1 MARWSSWGAIPQVF
15 DPTNESWAPER
26 AQLREVLS
34 EDEFDAARRTTINA
48 HYTDAAIVEAMWDTM
63 RELGFDGGRVLEPGS
78 GAGTFIGMAPEN
90 TQVTGVEL
98 DPVTAGIAAGLYP
111 NATIRNESFADTRL
125 PEGVFDAAI
134 GNVPFAN
141 VTLHDPVNNQG
152 RHSMHNHFI
161 LKALHLTRPGGL
173 VATLTSS
180 YTMDAA
186 NPLARQEMHDL
197 ADLVGAVRLPNGA
210 HRRAAGTEALTDLL
224 IFRRRPTD
232 QSAEYAR
239 DAVWTSVAPHQI
251 DDETT
256 IRLNDYFI
264 EHPERVL
271 GTLGVAQGEG
281 GREQTVVRVDDL
293 TRVPA
298 QLRQAL
304 EGIVAEARRESLT
317 AVAVSDE
324 QRRDLAQIEQMRTD
338 LLDGTVIEVDDE
350 QYPSIDGERF
360 QVASGGL
367 LTPFTSVPT
376 TQEAETSQLLSLRDG
391 ARELLML
398 ERETPQEGETPE
410 LTQARAQLRAQYE
423 AYVREYGPL
432 NRYTVGSTG
441 KYRDV
446 IDPLSGMPVIDPE
459 TGETEREMGTRRNL
473 PQAVSR
479 LLREDPNMALVTA
492 LENFDDATQSASPAR
507 ILTQRQVVSRSF
519 AQEAET
525 AADALTISID
535 KTGGVN
541 LDDIS
546 QLLGTTTVEAR
557 ERLGTLVFDDPDEQR
572 LVPAAEYLSGN
583 VRVKLDAAIAAAE
596 QDERFTPNVTALR
609 EVQPAPVALE
619 DIRAR
624 LGAVWIDV
632 EDHQQFLRETL
643 RDQNLTVEHPGPDM
657 WNVTGSR
664 RSVAATAEWGTE
676 RVPAPKLAEKL
687 LSNATIA
694 VSDTDSD
701 GKRIPNAVETQ
712 AAIDKGE
719 QLQDRFAEW
728 VWEEPERAAR
738 LQDAYNR
745 AFNSLVL
752 RDYSAAGQALTLP
765 GLAETFSLRPH
776 QRAAVARMIAEP
788 AVGLFHEVGAGKT
801 LEMVAGAMELKR
813 LGLVTKPAVVVPN
826 HMLRQFTREWLQ
838 AYPNAQLLAASS
850 NDISNAT
857 SRRKFVSRVAAND
870 WDAVI
875 MTQGAFKSLG
885 VMPETESA
893 YMNKKIAST
902 REFLEQARAAGL
914 SDRSIKQVEKSV
926 MSQEESLKASL
937 EVHRD
942 AGVTFEA
949 TGIDY
954 LIVDEAHMYKNLHTD
969 SKKQAAQ
976 VKGSRAATDLELKM
990 EYLRSRHGARVGTF
1004 ATATPIANSI
1014 TEAHVMQRYLRP
1026 DLLEQAGLHSFDA
1039 WLSTFTVDTPDMEV
1053 GPTGQFRMKERLKF
1067 TNVADMMKMWHVF
1080 ADVKT
1085 AEDLDL
1091 PTPLVAERASDGK
1104 RDVENVTVM
1113 PSPTMQDYQA
1123 ALTERAEKVGAH
1135 AVDPS
1140 VDNMLK
1146 ISHDGRSAALD
1157 LRLVDEDEYAVPDGD
1172 SKLNK
1177 VADTILAE
1185 WQRTRDNVYLDA
1197 TGQESPLRGGLQ
1209 IVFSDLGT
1217 PSTEHWNVYHALRGM
1232 LVAGGMPAESVRFIH
1247 EATNDADKARMFE
1260 AARNGNI
1267 SVLMGSTAKMGVGT
1281 NVQDRVTALHHIDCP
1296 WRPADIRQREGRAI
1310 RQGNQN
1316 SEVNVYRYLTE
1327 GSFDG
1332 YTWQTIA
1339 RKEGMVNQ
1347 IMRGDPNVREM
1358 EDVSD
1363 MQMSANVATAIG
1375 SGNPLLLEKAQA
1387 DQEVSRLRRR
1397 QSAYNRSQTS
1407 LMATRDRSRFTID
1420 EATTDIALLRRASER
1435 TVSVEGDAFRMT
1447 VGEATVTK
1455 RADAAEAIASW
1466 ASREN
1471 ISMMGVG
1478 REPVKLGSIG
1488 GHDVLVSRQN
1498 SHDGRDLRRMVT
1510 LELAGVPG
1518 SQSQHALED
1527 VLKPSLGTVRILE
1540 YKTAAIEGRIHSRE
1554 DALAEARETLASAE
1568 ANIGKPFADADA
1580 LEEARTRA
1588 ADIAQQLAD
1597 TTEDEKTTESEA
1609 QQPTG
1614 EAAQTATTQD
1624 DPAPTTP
1631 VAPDAHTQPQEAP
1644 EAEEAAAQEAPAS
1657 EENAEN
1663 RFAVQ
1668 AEEPIQITGPGSE
1681 RFRNALDRLRE
1692 QNQGRNAHDKP
1703 PPRAS
1708 RHHDETSRNANREGP
1723 SLGM

>member
-1 MARWSSWGAIPQVF
+1 MRDEQRPATADEQRVLARWSSWGAIPQVF
-15 DPTNESWAPER
+15 DPTNESWARER

-34 EDEFDAARRTTINA
+34 DEEFDAARRTTINA
-48 HYTDAAIVEAMWDTM
+48 HYTDAAIVAAMWDTM

-90 TQVTGVEL
+90 AQMTGIEL

-111 NATIRNESFADTRL
+111 DATIRTESFADTRF
-125 PEGVFDAAI
+125 PEGIFDAAI

-141 VTLHDPVNNQG
+141 VTLHDPVSNQG
-152 RHSMHNHFI
+152 RHSMHNHFLI
-161 LKALHLTRPGGL
+161 KALQLTRPGGL
-173 VATLTSS
+173 VASLTSS

-186 NPLARQEMHDL
+186 NPQARQEMHDL

-224 IFRRRPTD
+224 IFRRRPQGHT
-232 QSAEYAR
+232 AEDAR
-239 DAVWTSVAPHQI
+239 DAAWTSVGPFLI
-251 DDETT
+251 GEDK
-256 IRLNDYFI
+256 ISLNDYFAD
-264 EHPERVL
+264 HPERVL

-281 GREQTVVRVDDL
+281 GREQTVVRADDL
-293 TRVPA
+293 AQVPG

-304 EGIVAEARRESLT
+304 DGIVAEARRENLT
-317 AVAVSDE
+317 AIPVSDE
-324 QRRDLAQIEQMRTD
+324 QRRDLAAVEQMRTD
-338 LLDGTVIEVDDE
+338 LIDGTVIEVDDE
-350 QYPSIDGERF
+350 QYPSLDGERF
-360 QVASGGL
+360 QVAAGGL
-367 LTPFTSVPT
+367 LTPFPVPG
-376 TQEAETSQLLSLRDG
+376 TQQDETARLLQLRDA
-391 ARELLML
+391 ARELLIL
-398 ERETPQEGETPE
+398 ERGTQEDGETPE
-410 LTQARAQLRAQYE
+410 LTQARSALRGQYE
-423 AYVREYGPL
+423 AYVETYGPI

-446 IDPLSGMPVIDPE
+446 IDPLSGLPVIDPE
-459 TGETEREMGTRRNL
+459 TGETERELGTRRAL
-473 PQAVSR
+473 PPAVAR

-507 ILTQRQVVSRSF
+507 ILTQRQVVHRAF
-519 AQEAET
+519 AQKAET

-535 KTGGVN
+535 KTGKVD
-541 LDDIS
+541 LEAIA
-546 QLLGTTTVEAR
+546 QLLGTSATEAR
-557 ERLGTLVFDDPDEQR
+557 ERLGTLVFDDPDEQH

-583 VRVKLDAAIAAAE
+583 VRVKLEAASEAAE
-596 QDERFTPNVTALR
+596 QDERYAPNVEALR
-609 EVQPAPVALE
+609 QVQPASVPLE

-624 LGAVWIDV
+624 LGAVWIDA
-632 EDHQQFLRETL
+632 ETHQQFLRETL
-643 RDQNLTVEHPGPDM
+643 RDQNLTVEHPAPDM
-657 WNVTGSR
+657 WNVTGMR

-676 RVPAPKLAEKL
+676 RVPGPKLAEKL
-687 LSNATIA
+687 LNNTTVT

-701 GKRIPNAVETQ
+701 GKRIQNAVETQ
-712 AAIDKGE
+712 AALDKGE
-719 QLQDRFAEW
+719 ELQDRFAEW

-752 RDYSAAGQALTLP
+752 RDYSAAGEALTLP
-765 GLAETFSLRPH
+765 GLAETFTLRTH
-776 QRAAVARMIAEP
+776 QRAAVARMISEP

-813 LGLVTKPAVVVPN
+813 LELVTKPAVVVPN

-857 SRRKFVSRVAAND
+857 ARRKFVSRVAAND

-885 VMPETESA
+885 VLPETESA

-902 REFLEQARAAGL
+902 REFLEQAREAGL
-914 SDRSIKQVEKSV
+914 SDRSIKQVEKDLLR
-926 MSQEESLKASL
+926 QEEALKASL
-937 EVHRD
+937 AVHRD

-969 SKKQAAQ
+969 SKKQSAQ
-976 VKGSRAATDLELKM
+976 ISGSKAATDLELKM
-990 EYLRSRHGARVGTF
+990 DYLRGEHGARVGTF

-1026 DLLEQAGLHSFDA
+1026 DLLEQAGLHTFDA
-1039 WLSTFTVDTPDMEV
+1039 WLNTFTVDTPDMEV

-1085 AEDLDL
+1085 AEDLNL

-1113 PSPTMQDYQA
+1113 PSPQMQDYQA
-1123 ALTERAEKVGAH
+1123 MLTERAEKVGAH

-1140 VDNMLK
+1140 IDNMLK
-1146 ISHDGRSAALD
+1146 VSHDGRSAALD
-1157 LRLVDEDEYAVPDGD
+1157 LRLVDENEYAAISGD
-1172 SKLNK
+1172 TKLNQ

-1185 WQRTRDNVYLDA
+1185 WHRTRDNVYLDA
-1197 TGQESPLRGGLQ
+1197 HGQESPLRGGLQ

-1217 PSTEHWNVYHALRGM
+1217 PSTERWNVYHALRGM
-1232 LVAGGMPAESVRFIH
+1232 LVQGGMPAESVRFIH
-1247 EATNDADKARMFE
+1247 EAKNDADKARMFE

-1267 SVLMGSTAKMGVGT
+1267 SVLIGSTAKMGVGT

-1316 SEVNVYRYLTE
+1316 AEVNVFRYLTE

-1332 YTWQTIA
+1332 YTWQTIS

-1347 IMRGDPNVREM
+1347 IMRGDPNIREM

-1375 SGNPLLLEKAQA
+1375 SGNPLLLEKAQV
-1387 DQEVSRLRRR
+1387 DQEVNRLRRR
-1397 QSAYNRSQTS
+1397 QSAHNRSQTS
-1407 LMATRDRSRFTID
+1407 LSATRDQARVTID
-1420 EATTDIALLRRASER
+1420 SATSDLVMLRRASER
-1435 TVSVEGDAFRMT
+1435 TVSVEGEAFRMS
-1447 VGEATVTK
+1447 VGESTFTK
-1455 RADAAEAIASW
+1455 RADAADAIASW
-1466 ASREN
+1466 AQREK
-1471 ISMMGVG
+1471 IAMMSVG
-1478 REPVKLGSIG
+1478 REPVTLGSIG
-1488 GHDVLVSRQN
+1488 GHDVLLSRVN
-1498 SHDGRDLRRMVT
+1498 RHDGRDLHRLVT
-1510 LELAGVPG
+1510 LELNGVPG
-1518 SQSQHALED
+1518 SASQHKLED
-1527 VLKPSLGTVRILE
+1527 ILKPSLGTVRVLE
-1540 YKTAAIEGRIHSRE
+1540 NKTSSIESRIMERE
-1554 DALAEARETLASAE
+1554 RSLEQARETLTSAE
-1568 ANIGKPFADADA
+1568 ANLGKPFTDADA
-1580 LEEARTRA
+1580 LEAARERA
-1588 ADIAQQLAD
+1588 AEIAEQLSTVTDD
-1597 TTEDEKTTESEA
+1597 T
-1609 QQPTG
+1609 
-1614 EAAQTATTQD
+1614 
-1624 DPAPTTP
+1624 
-1631 VAPDAHTQPQEAP
+1631 
-1644 EAEEAAAQEAPAS
+1644 PAS
-1657 EENAEN
+1657 EATSEGAAQNTDQDKSVPVVEAQARENGGAHDTTTPEPAFEGRTAAS
-1663 RFAVQ
+1663 RFTVQ
-1668 AEEPIQITGPGSE
+1668 AEEPIQISGPGES
-1681 RFRNALDRLRE
+1681 RFRDALSKLRE
-1692 QNQGRNAHDKP
+1692 KERHTPTTGNTP

-1708 RHHDETSRNANREGP
+1708 RHHDETRRNGP